1 MAAVVG
7 DLHPER
13 FYGTATSAYGTLPP
27 RARLRQRNP
36 FGIAPASALRVA
48 AACEL
53 VAATET
59 AALAAIVLGHTTS
72 ELLELGLG
80 SVRLAFK
87 ANGGGAAAPL
97 ASGVHVVGV
106 QRCTGAAA
114 GGWLPG
120 LACVPPAT
128 RRAADAGAVAEVML
142 MAGHVQTLAG
152 RVCVACLPDGGGGD
166 GVGGGGSDG
175 GGNDCRRS
183 DAAAVLSCR
192 GAFGVGTH
200 VRVLV
205 LRPALGGFS
214 AIATGP
220 WLRDRIVHLLEAFEA
235 AAAELVLPG
244 DVLGSGGGGGAATG
258 AARAA
263 AAAVAGDGTAAA
275 AAVAAAA
282 TAVASA
288 AGTGSGGGGGTS
300 VAVRLI
306 SVMRKRA
313 GLEQLEMPPGQ
324 QLSRKIM
331 PRL

>member
-1 MAAVVG
+1 VCGFMAVVG

-13 FYGTATSAYGTLPP
+13 FYGTATSAYGTPPP
-27 RARLRQRNP
+27 RARMRQRNP

-59 AALAAIVLGHTTS
+59 AALTATVLGHTTS

-80 SVRLAFK
+80 SVRLTFA
-87 ANGGGAAAPL
+87 ANGGVAARL

-120 LACVPPAT
+120 LACVPPAA
-128 RRAADAGAVAEVML
+128 RHAADAGAVAEVML

-152 RVCVACLPDGGGGD
+152 RVCVACLPDGGSDG
-166 GVGGGGSDG
+166 GVGGGV
-175 GGNDCRRS
+175 NDCRRS

-192 GAFGVGTH
+192 GAFGVGTR

-235 AAAELVLPG
+235 TASELVLPG
-244 DVLGSGGGGGAATG
+244 DVLGAATG
-258 AARAA
+258 AVRAA
-263 AAAVAGDGTAAA
+263 AAAVAGDGTTAVEV
-275 AAVAAAA
+275 VAASA

-288 AGTGSGGGGGTS
+288 AGTGSGGGLS

-313 GLEQLEMPPGQ
+313 GLERLEMPPGQ
-324 QLSRKIM
+324 QLSRTIM